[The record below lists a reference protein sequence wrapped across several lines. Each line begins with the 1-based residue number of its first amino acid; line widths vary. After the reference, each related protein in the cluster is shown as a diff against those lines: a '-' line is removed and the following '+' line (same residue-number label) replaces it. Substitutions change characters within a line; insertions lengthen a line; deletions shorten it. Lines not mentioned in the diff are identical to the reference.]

1 MTGWRKH
8 EIYTQQNIIQTLKK
22 ENLYILNTTDESGEH
37 YTKWNKTV
45 RGQIPHDSTYV
56 RYKNSQTEKQSS
68 ILVASSHV
76 WMWELDYKESWAAEL
91 MLLNCGV
98 RENSWESLGLQG
110 DPTSPSQRR
119 LVLNIHW
126 KAWC

>member
-91 MLLNCGV
+91 MLLNCSV

-110 DPTSPSQRR
+110 DPASPS
-119 LVLNIHW
+119 
-126 KAWC
+126 

>member
-56 RYKNSQTEKQSS
+56 RYKNSQ
-68 ILVASSHV
+68 
-76 WMWELDYKESWAAEL
+76 
-91 MLLNCGV
+91 
-98 RENSWESLGLQG
+98 R
-110 DPTSPSQRR
+110 DPTMIY
-119 LVLNIHW
+119 LGDLN
-126 KAWC
+126 